1 MLRGGIYMKRKE
13 IQMNRMWKY
22 FVDATAQ
29 IIEEEGV
36 ENVTI
41 RKIADIAGYTNST
54 IYNYFE
60 ELSHLIF
67 FASMR
72 FLNQYIKELSFYM
85 TTGKNSIEK
94 YLLSWEC
101 FCNHSFNNP
110 QIYNAIFNANLG
122 SKPEELLKH
131 YFEVFQ
137 NDLTGLSEEVKP
149 LIFEHNISK
158 RSKAVLQKAVEE
170 GYLDCEESEEI
181 NNMTILIWRG
191 MLTTVLNNR
200 RDYKPEEA
208 ASETMRYVRKITMNA
223 LKKPLELS

>member
-1 MLRGGIYMKRKE
+1 MGRKE
-13 IQMNRMWKY
+13 IQMTRMWKY

-29 IIEEEGV
+29 IIEDEGI

-41 RKIADIAGYTNST
+41 RKIADIAGYTSST

-72 FLNQYIKELSFYM
+72 FMNPYIKELSFYM
-85 TTGKNSIEK
+85 TTGENSIEK

-101 FCNHSFNNP
+101 FCKHSFNNP
-110 QIYNAIFNANLG
+110 QIYHAIFNADLG
-122 SKPEELLKH
+122 AKPEELLNH
-131 YFEVFQ
+131 YFKVYQ
-137 NDLTGLSEEVKP
+137 NDLTGLSDEIKP

-158 RSKAVLQKAVEE
+158 RSKAVLKNAVEE
-170 GYLDCEESEEI
+170 GYLDQDDSEDI

-191 MLTTVLNNR
+191 MLTTILNNR
-200 RDYKPEEA
+200 RDYKHEEA
-208 ASETMRYVRKITMNA
+208 VDETMKYVRKITENA

>member
-1 MLRGGIYMKRKE
+1 MNRKE
-13 IQMNRMWKY
+13 IQMTRMWKY

-29 IIEEEGV
+29 IIETEGI

-41 RKIADIAGYTNST
+41 RKIGKIAGYTSST

-72 FLNQYIKELSFYM
+72 FINPYIKELSYYM

-101 FCNHSFNNP
+101 FCKHSFKDP
-110 QIYNAIFNANLG
+110 QIYHAIFNSDLG
-122 SKPEELLKH
+122 AKPEELLTH
-131 YFEVFQ
+131 YFEVYR

-170 GYLDCEESEEI
+170 GYLDQDVSEDI

-191 MLTTVLNNR
+191 MLTTILNNR

-208 ASETMRYVRKITMNA
+208 VEETMKYVRKIMMNA
-223 LKKPLELS
+223 LKKPLE

>member
-1 MLRGGIYMKRKE
+1 LKRRYKEVDVERENFMKRKE

-94 YLLSWEC
+94 Y
-101 FCNHSFNNP
+101 
-110 QIYNAIFNANLG
+110 Y
-122 SKPEELLKH
+122 
-131 YFEVFQ
+131 
-137 NDLTGLSEEVKP
+137 
-149 LIFEHNISK
+149 
-158 RSKAVLQKAVEE
+158 
-170 GYLDCEESEEI
+170 
-181 NNMTILIWRG
+181 
-191 MLTTVLNNR
+191 
-200 RDYKPEEA
+200 
-208 ASETMRYVRKITMNA
+208 
-223 LKKPLELS
+223 

>member
-1 MLRGGIYMKRKE
+1 MKRKE

-29 IIEEEGV
+29 IIEEEGL

-41 RKIADIAGYTNST
+41 RKIADIAGYTAST
-54 IYNYFE
+54 VYNYFD

-72 FLNQYIKELSFYM
+72 FLNPYIKELSFYM
-85 TTGKNSIEK
+85 TTGKNSVEK

-101 FCNHSFNNP
+101 FCNYSFNNP
-110 QIYNAIFNANLG
+110 HIYNAIFNADLG
-122 SKPEELLKH
+122 SKPEELLNN
-131 YFEVFQ
+131 YFEAYQ
-137 NDLTGLSEEVKP
+137 NDLTGVSDEVKP

-170 GYLDCEESEEI
+170 GYLDSDDSEEI

-191 MLTTVLNNR
+191 MLTTVLNKR
-200 RDYKPEEA
+200 RDYNPEEA
-208 ASETMRYVRKITMNA
+208 AAETMRYVRKITMNA

>member
-1 MLRGGIYMKRKE
+1 MSRKKV
-13 IQMNRMWKY
+13 QMNRMWKY

-41 RKIADIAGYTNST
+41 RKIADIAGYTSST

-72 FLNQYIKELSFYM
+72 YLNEYIKELSFYM
-85 TTGKNSIEK
+85 TTGKNTIEK

-110 QIYNAIFNANLG
+110 QIYNAIFNADLG
-122 SKPEELLKH
+122 SKPEELLAR
-131 YFEVFQ
+131 YFEVYQ
-137 NDLTGLSEEVKP
+137 DDLTGLSEEVKP
-149 LIFEHNISK
+149 LIFEHNITK
-158 RSKAVLQKAVEE
+158 RSKAVLQRAVEE
-170 GYLDCEESEEI
+170 GYLDNEESEDI
-181 NNMTILIWRG
+181 VNMTILIWRG
-191 MLTTVLNNR
+191 MLTTFLNNR
-200 RDYKPEEA
+200 RDRNPEDA
-208 ASETMRYVRKITMNA
+208 AAETMRYVRKITMSA

>member
-1 MLRGGIYMKRKE
+1 MSRKK

-41 RKIADIAGYTNST
+41 RKIADIAGYTSST

-72 FLNQYIKELSFYM
+72 YLNEYIKELSFYM
-85 TTGKNSIEK
+85 TTGKNTIEK
-94 YLLSWEC
+94 YILSWEC
-101 FCNHSFNNP
+101 FCKHSFNNP
-110 QIYNAIFNANLG
+110 QIYNAIFNADLG
-122 SKPEELLKH
+122 SKPEELLAR
-131 YFEVFQ
+131 YFEVYQ
-137 NDLTGLSEEVKP
+137 DDLTGLSEEVKP
-149 LIFEHNISK
+149 LIFEHNITK

-170 GYLDCEESEEI
+170 GYLDNEESEDI
-181 NNMTILIWRG
+181 VNMTILIWRG
-191 MLTTVLNNR
+191 MLTTFLNNR
-200 RDYKPEEA
+200 RDCNPEDA
-208 ASETMRYVRKITMNA
+208 AAETMRYVRKITMSA